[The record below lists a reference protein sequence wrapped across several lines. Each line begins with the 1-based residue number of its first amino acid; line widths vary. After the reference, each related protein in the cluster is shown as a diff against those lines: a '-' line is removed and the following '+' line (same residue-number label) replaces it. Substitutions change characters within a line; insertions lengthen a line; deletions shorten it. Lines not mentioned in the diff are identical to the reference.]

1 MVPGLGDPRG
11 IPHPHPRQDVANSV
25 GIAGTHGS
33 AWLSFPGLTSL
44 LLLIFHPHSITLIAL
59 SSEEG
64 TSELKLERMLHMVFG
79 AMVRLGP
86 LFSKTQESC
95 TPSPFPQSK
104 SLHFFLTPRHPNSPP
119 PSYLAI
125 QEPDLLLH
133 MQGSRPNLPLNI
145 HPSTVLSD

>member
-86 LFSKTQESC
+86 LFSKTRELHYQSF
-95 TPSPFPQSK
+95 PSVQIPTFFSHTQASK
-104 SLHFFLTPRHPNSPP
+104 QPSSLLPSNPGTRPP
-119 PSYLAI
+119 PSYAGI
-125 QEPDLLLH
+125 QTQPAS
-133 MQGSRPNLPLNI
+133 Q
-145 HPSTVLSD
+145 HPSKHCPL

>member
-11 IPHPHPRQDVANSV
+11 IPHPHPHQDVANSV
-25 GIAGTHGS
+25 EIAGTHGS
-33 AWLSFPGLTSL
+33 AWLSFPGLTSF

-95 TPSPFPQSK
+95 TPSPFPSVQIPTFFSHTQASK
-104 SLHFFLTPRHPNSPP
+104 QPSSLIPSNPGTRPP
-119 PSYLAI
+119 PSYAGI
-125 QEPDLLLH
+125 Q
-133 MQGSRPNLPLNI
+133 
-145 HPSTVLSD
+145 T